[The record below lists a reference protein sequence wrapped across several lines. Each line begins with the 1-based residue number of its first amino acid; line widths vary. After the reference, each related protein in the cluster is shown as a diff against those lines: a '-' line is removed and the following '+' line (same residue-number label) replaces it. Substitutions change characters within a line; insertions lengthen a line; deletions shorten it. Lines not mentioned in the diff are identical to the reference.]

1 MSELQHSH
9 HPPTMDQEVV
19 AVGHDVQ
26 VVDPDVRGYVYSLVT
41 AVSVFLRV
49 ARVLDA
55 DTLGS
60 WEVSMAK
67 MPTNMS
73 WETTHWHVCATS
85 SGG

>member
-1 MSELQHSH
+1 
-9 HPPTMDQEVV
+9 MDQEVG

-49 ARVLDA
+49 PRVLGA
-55 DTLGS
+55 NPLGS
-60 WEVSMAK
+60 WEDSMAK

-73 WETTHWHVCATS
+73 WETTH
-85 SGG
+85 